1 MPIKADRGF
10 VIPAFNTRDVDYESC
25 AVNLQ
30 NSILTYHPNANITI
44 LTNKDLPVT
53 ELTGQAL
60 DYFAY
65 KLSPYRQTIKL
76 EADMLMA
83 SPCMHWFDLVQ
94 HRDVCISTGCL
105 DFYGNQS
112 STRYYRKFLDNN
124 HLSDIYNAIT
134 YWRVSQ
140 TAHDFFTWCKR
151 IFTNWQEYKKLVA
164 FPDSEPSTDFVYA
177 MAAQIIGPEH
187 VTMPFA
193 SFPKI
198 THFKQHILKTHT
210 SDWTRELIW
219 EADPLRINTVAQWGA
234 VHYHKKTWT
243 I

>member
-1 MPIKADRGF
+1 LPIKADRGF
-10 VIPAFNTRDVDYESC
+10 VIPAFNTQDVDYESC

-219 EADPLRINTVAQWGA
+219 EADPLRINSVAKWGA
-234 VHYHKKTWT
+234 VHYPTKTWN

>member
-10 VIPAFNTRDVDYESC
+10 VIPAFNTQDVDYESC

-219 EADPLRINTVAQWGA
+219 EADPLRINSVAKWGA
-234 VHYHKKTWT
+234 VHYPTKTWN

>member
-198 THFKQHILKTHT
+198 IHFKQHILKTHT
-210 SDWTRELIW
+210 YDWTRELIW

-234 VHYHKKTWT
+234 VPYHKKTWT